1 MERKLYYLITKT
13 FNVYQILSVLH
24 GKSFNFLQNCHP
36 KATFLQ
42 KSHVSVLSSVVTIV
56 AMHRSIDKPGT
67 PSNPLV
73 DSVSL

>member
-24 GKSFNFLQNCHP
+24 GKNCHP

-73 DSVSL
+73 ASVSL